1 MERFAR
7 LVMHHR
13 RIVSAIWL
21 ALLVGGM
28 ISVSPLGSRWS
39 VDFSL
44 PGQPGDNAEQQ
55 LIDTYGVST
64 YDSYLAVVTVPS
76 GETVEAN
83 KDAVAGVITAGVAAV
98 PDVKLRVVDLASTN
112 DPGFVTADGRTTY
125 ALIQAPVPVT
135 FGPQIETQL
144 DPALAKA
151 AHAAGFESGLTS
163 YTLLSAGGDQK
174 GTNVLVE
181 TLLAAAGA
189 LLVLLFVYASFL
201 ALLPLL
207 IAGVSILTTFMLV
220 LLLTT
225 FTDVSIIVKFLIA
238 LIGLG
243 VAIDYSL
250 ILVSRW
256 REERAHGRSNEEA
269 VVVAVRTA
277 GRAVMASGVTVAIS
291 LLALLILPVPALRS
305 MGVAGMLIPMVS
317 VAVVLTLLPALLSK
331 VGPRIDY
338 PRIRKEGTASRGWSA
353 WARLIVIC
361 FMPPRLAPYGPSP
374 A

>member
-13 RIVSAIWL
+13 RVISAMWF
-21 ALLVGGM
+21 ALLVGG
-28 ISVSPLGSRWS
+28 ILSTGPLNDRWS

-44 PGQPGDNAEQQ
+44 PGQPGDIAEQQ

-64 YDSYLAVVTVPS
+64 YDSYIAVVTVPR
-76 GETVEAN
+76 GQTIEGNA
-83 KDAVAGVITAGVAAV
+83 DAVARVITTAVAAV
-98 PDVKLRVVDLASTN
+98 PDIEVRVVDFASTN
-112 DPGFVTADGRTTY
+112 DPGFLTDDGRTTY

-144 DPALAKA
+144 DPALAEA
-151 AHAAGFESGLTS
+151 ARTAGFESGLTS
-163 YTLLSAGGDQK
+163 YTLLSAGGEQESSS
-174 GTNVLVE
+174 VLLE
-181 TLLAAAGA
+181 TLLAGAAA

-201 ALLPLL
+201 AVLPLV
-207 IAGVSILTTFMLV
+207 IAAVSILTTFMLV
-220 LLLTT
+220 LVMTT
-225 FTDVSIIVKFLIA
+225 FTEVSMVVLFLIA

-256 REERAHGRSNEEA
+256 REERAHGRTNEEA
-269 VVVAVRTA
+269 VVVAMRTA

-291 LLALLILPVPALRS
+291 LLALLLLPVPALRS
-305 MGVAGMLIPMVS
+305 MGLAGMLIPLVS
-317 VAVVLTLLPALLSK
+317 AAVVLTLLPALLSS

-338 PRIRKEGTASRGWSA
+338 PRIRKEGTA
-353 WARLIVIC
+353 
-361 FMPPRLAPYGPSP
+361 
-374 A
+374 